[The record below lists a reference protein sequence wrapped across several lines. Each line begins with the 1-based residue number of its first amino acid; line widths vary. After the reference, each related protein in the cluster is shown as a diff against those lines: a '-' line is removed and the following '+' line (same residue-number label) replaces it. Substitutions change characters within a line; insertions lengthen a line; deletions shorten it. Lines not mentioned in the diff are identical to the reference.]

1 MNTLN
6 RKKWLDS
13 LRGVA
18 MLLVVYGHSVQGWIE
33 YFVFTSPI
41 KMPLFFA
48 ISGYLF
54 NPRGGNQKKFYKSI
68 FLKLAVP
75 WIVFGMFPYNN
86 PGRIVD
92 LISGKI
98 TWFLPCL
105 IIGEIIWFY
114 IHKLSTND
122 SHLLFL
128 GVFAC
133 FFGFI
138 LNHFKIFHF
147 AMIDNAF
154 IVQIF
159 FVMGFFIRKYEF
171 IFIGE
176 KNNWLPLLSL
186 AYLTLG
192 IVTILVFR
200 GQCLDVHH
208 NRYYNIPIC
217 AMMILVGCILLF
229 NMFREFGIASKWL
242 VFIGQ
247 NTMVIYLVHMRSF
260 TLFKLLFSHN
270 KLYLGLSLPLQGLLI
285 TAFACISCCILA
297 CFLNKYLPEIV
308 GKKRIAK

>member
-1 MNTLN
+1 MDTLN

-18 MLLVVYGHSVQGWIE
+18 MLLVVYGHSVQGWIDF
-33 YFVFTSPI
+33 FVFVNPI

-54 NPRGGNQKKFYKSI
+54 KPRGGNQKKFYKSI
-68 FLKLAVP
+68 FLKLIVP
-75 WIVFGMFPYNN
+75 WIVFGMFPYTD
-86 PGRIVD
+86 PGRIID
-92 LISGKI
+92 LLSGKT

-114 IHKLSTND
+114 IHKFSKKD
-122 SHLLFL
+122 CHIIWGALL
-128 GVFAC
+128 AC
-133 FFGFI
+133 IIGFI
-138 LNHFKIFHF
+138 LNDLKLFHF

-154 IVQIF
+154 IIQIF
-159 FVMGFFIRKYEF
+159 FLMGYFINKYEWF
-171 IFIGE
+171 FV
-176 KNNWLPLLSL
+176 KNKHYLLPVLILT
-186 AYLTLG
+186 YLILG
-192 IVTILVFR
+192 IITLLFFH

-217 AMMILVGCILLF
+217 AMMIIIGCIILF
-229 NMFREFGIASKWL
+229 IMFRELNISSKWL

-260 TLFKLLFSHN
+260 
-270 KLYLGLSLPLQGLLI
+270 KLYNMICGNFKFDIELPLPLQGLLI
-285 TAFACISCCILA
+285 TVFACITCCILA

-308 GKKRIAK
+308 GKERCSQ